1 LRPVGFARF
10 GTRLEFRGK
19 AMSNLPIRR
28 VVLYKHGVGYFE
40 REAAVSGDETLTLA
54 FKQREVSDVLKS
66 LTVLDLGGGT
76 VSAVSYDSTTPAD
89 QLLSEIALTIPDSNS
104 LTKLLPQLRGARV
117 AVRPAGAQPVVG
129 AVLGID
135 TAEVRTPAGL
145 QQTPRLSI
153 LTDAG
158 EVRSFDLFD
167 LDLTLLDEG
176 LRRDLEFLL
185 RTQLGAKKKDARTF
199 TLFAQGAGAR
209 TLRLSYVL
217 EAPVWKATYRILL
230 AEGGRSPEPPNPPGP
245 PSLGGKG
252 GDVPTDLPGSA
263 SATAV
268 SREESLRGHPSPSG
282 GGAGGGVEPLIQGW
296 AVVDNTSDEDW
307 TDVALTL
314 VAGLPVSFVHD
325 LYTPR
330 YIRRPVVQVKE
341 TTGVLPPMS
350 EYGIEEDFPA
360 AFGPMSAEAVMMSA
374 PGEPGPAARKM
385 KSAPLGGGGGRG
397 GYAGPSSVDTQT
409 RERQVGDLFEYAIE
423 KPVTVRRNQSA
434 LVPIVLKPFAGRSV
448 LLYQKAARAENP
460 VRCVEFEN
468 TTGLTLEGGPVTV
481 LDGGSYV
488 GEAMLDTMKPNEH
501 RLVGYAVELGVRVL
515 DNTDSHDG
523 TVTRVTIKKG
533 ALKTHAARVVKTT
546 YTFAS
551 KADREQVLYLDHPR
565 DGGKWKL
572 GGGAVPHETTEN
584 HWRFK
589 LALPANATTKFAVQ
603 QEQAIWQAVGL
614 ADFTADQLGG
624 WVSAAWLDAATE
636 AALRDVLAARAE
648 VAGFEARL
656 AALAQE
662 RAAIGA
668 DQKRL
673 RDNLGSLGDRATEK
687 ELRERFVRSLGLQ
700 EDRLEEMKADEIRL
714 TADRDAARARL
725 AARLAALDYDG
736 AVRG

>member
-1 LRPVGFARF
+1 
-10 GTRLEFRGK
+10 
-19 AMSNLPIRR
+19 MSNLPIRR

-89 QLLSEIALTIPDSNS
+89 QLLAEIALTIPDSNS

-117 AVRPAGAQPVVG
+117 AVRPAGAAPVQG

-167 LDLTLLDEG
+167 LDLTLLDDG

-185 RTQLGAKKKDARTF
+185 KTQLGAKKKDARTF

-230 AEGGRSPEPPNPPGP
+230 DGDEP
-245 PSLGGKG
+245 
-252 GDVPTDLPGSA
+252 
-263 SATAV
+263 
-268 SREESLRGHPSPSG
+268 
-282 GGAGGGVEPLIQGW
+282 PLIQGW

-307 TDVALTL
+307 TDVALSL

-341 TTGVLPPMS
+341 TTGVLPPMA
-350 EYGIEEDFPA
+350 EPGFDDDFDEAPA
-360 AFGPMSAEAVMMSA
+360 AMMAMSADAPA
-374 PGEPGPAARKM
+374 PGAFKAARLSPDQLEKLRL
-385 KSAPLGGGGGRG
+385 AAARG
-397 GYAGPSSVDTQT
+397 PKLEVAFPSSVDTQT

-488 GEAMLDTMKPNEH
+488 GEAMLDTLKPTEH

-533 ALKTHAARVVKTT
+533 ALKAQAARVQKTT

-565 DGGKWKL
+565 DGGRWTL
-572 GGGAVPHETTEN
+572 GGAAKPHETTEN

-589 LALPANATTKFAVQ
+589 LSLPANATTKFVVQ
-603 QEQAIWQAVGL
+603 QEQTVWQTFGL
-614 ADFTADQLGG
+614 ADVTDEQLGG
-624 WVSAAWLDAATE
+624 WVSAAWLDKPTT

-648 VAGFEARL
+648 AAGFETKL
-656 AALAQE
+656 AALNAE

-673 RDNLGSLGDRATEK
+673 RENLGSLGDRATEK
-687 ELRERFVRSLGLQ
+687 ELRERFVRTLGKQ
-700 EDRLEEMKADEIRL
+700 EDRLEELKAEEARL

-725 AARLAALDYDG
+725 ATRLAALDYDG
-736 AVRG
+736 SVG

>member
-1 LRPVGFARF
+1 MPPFAAVQHE
-10 GTRLEFRGK
+10 GA

-66 LTVLDLGGGT
+66 LTVLDLDGGT

-89 QLLSEIALTIPDSNS
+89 QLLAEIALTIPDTNC

-117 AVRPAGAQPVVG
+117 AVRPAGAQPVQG
-129 AVLGID
+129 AVLGVD

-167 LDLTLLDEG
+167 LDLTLLDDG

-199 TLFAQGAGAR
+199 TLFAQGEGSR

-230 AEGGRSPEPPNPPGP
+230 DTETQSPP
-245 PSLGGKG
+245 
-252 GDVPTDLPGSA
+252 VA
-263 SATAV
+263 
-268 SREESLRGHPSPSG
+268 
-282 GGAGGGVEPLIQGW
+282 AGGPAQPLIQGW

-307 TDVALTL
+307 ADVALSL

-330 YIRRPVVQVKE
+330 FIRRPVVQVKE
-341 TTGVLPPMS
+341 TTGVLPPMA
-350 EYGIEEDFPA
+350 EAGFDDDFTLSLGEPTMAMALGAAAAPAPA
-360 AFGPMSAEAVMMSA
+360 AM
-374 PGEPGPAARKM
+374 RKM
-385 KSAPLGGGGGRG
+385 RAAPGGGGGRG
-397 GYAGPSSVDTQT
+397 GYSGPSSVDTQT

-481 LDGGSYV
+481 LDDGSYV

-501 RLVGYAVELGVRVL
+501 RLVGYAVELGVRVF
-515 DNTDSHDG
+515 DNIDSHDG
-523 TVTRVTIKKG
+523 AVTRVTVKKG
-533 ALKTHAARVVKTT
+533 ALRTHAARVVKTT

-572 GGGAVPHETTEN
+572 GGAAKPHETTEN

-589 LALPANATTKFAVQ
+589 LPLPPNATTKFVVQ
-603 QEQAIWQAVGL
+603 QEQTAWQTYGIAEVTDEQFG
-614 ADFTADQLGG
+614 A
-624 WVSAAWLDAATE
+624 WVSASWLDRPTE
-636 AALRDVLAARAE
+636 AAVRDVLAARAE
-648 VAGFEARL
+648 AAGFESKLGEVAK
-656 AALAQE
+656 E
-662 RAAIGA
+662 RTAITA

-673 RDNLGSLGDRATEK
+673 RENLGSLGDRATEK
-687 ELRERFVRSLGLQ
+687 ELRERFVRTLGKQ
-700 EDRLEEMKADEIRL
+700 EDRLEELKAEEARL

-736 AVRG
+736 AVGG